1 MRKFFL
7 VNWGRDGEDAIKGI
21 EQTYLCLHIADI
33 KIWNS
38 IKFKGMTQICFNVE
52 RLAKNSDEEDG
63 LRFQSV

>member
-38 IKFKGMTQICFNVE
+38 IKFKGMTQIFFN
-52 RLAKNSDEEDG
+52 EEA
-63 LRFQSV
+63 